1 MPFRSVFLPGVA
13 KTESFMIRRV
23 ASNRGALLVAKYPRK
38 ITASSRQALE
48 RQFRALSELNF
59 SLGETLQSSVPR
71 PIQHSDG
78 MLLMTFV
85 PGVNLRDILRLRANA
100 ITGWANK
107 QSLAAIGR
115 NVGTWLRQFQAATKA
130 QNVDDVFGTYLAQLE
145 ANARRCGA
153 RGVSDILLS
162 KVLTDARSLIAVPQ
176 KGYTESSA
184 SHGDFLP
191 QNILIDGL
199 NVGVVDFDNYS
210 FVAPVYLDLATLLA
224 YASLLAAKREYSRR
238 ALTFFSKGLILG
250 YRHEVNLQLIKLFL
264 FNAALRIMLDGN
276 SSFTRRQ
283 CRILERVLSDT
294 LGDTIIGFQP
304 KHPSVQ
310 TSALAA

>member
-176 KGYTESSA
+176 KGHTESSA